1 MYLFSRIASQA
12 PEVLVTLLIFSLSS
26 GVLGGVLFYLDS
38 AGPDVMDEM
47 SQEIQVDMEVYLHAA
62 FYEQNEST
70 VAEILQLIWEQ
81 EEVDNLEPVGLVQI
95 FDTGEPDRFLQR
107 SNCLGIESSFLDEY
121 DDLVRVDLG
130 SLPLNYSTCYV
141 LKERYLAEEL
151 HIGDN
156 YTVSVPITS
165 GPDAGTRMNRTFAI
179 AGTFDTDLLKVSVGY
194 SVPGHWGHPETRYK
208 LVNSLFMVTTRDA
221 LWSNFGDLKHDGDN
235 SIYDRIWVRFDTD
248 RLVRG
253 DPLASAAALKTIE
266 NRVEQKTLPLAS
278 IERFELIDVL
288 YEYST
293 WATSM
298 RVIAL
303 AFTIP
308 SLVMAVMLVQYNS
321 DLLSDQRRRNVGAIK
336 TRGASGIQAVSW
348 ILGIVLFTGV
358 VGSVGA
364 VMTGAIA
371 ALLSGT
377 IRELMVFDLAQLS
390 SFELVLWP
398 QSIVG
403 LVLFSF
409 LLGFGVG
416 IPVAVK
422 ALLMTPAEAHG
433 VLEREA
439 LGKEEKMA
447 NPFLHGGVVGVSAV
461 LLIPLLSILSD
472 STLSIMGSLLFASAF
487 VALLAVFTIGLTL
500 LLSRPAAAG
509 KSRILGRIRS
519 QKLVVGLQ
527 LMGRSGR
534 VFRRSESY
542 ALMFVAMVFT
552 AGVFS
557 SLAATTG
564 NSHMKALF
572 EFTTGADIVVD
583 VQPDLDNVTSELVEE
598 IRSLEGVSHATGILR
613 VNGRAQFWMD
623 WANRIY
629 RRNESITFYGVD
641 GDDFEQSAFF
651 MPYFTYYDTPA
662 TSLRQ
667 IDDNYTRVITSF
679 KPIIAYD
686 RDFLQQSIP
695 LYNDQITLEIR
706 APEAKYYMNH
716 TIIDV
721 MADTPGGY
729 RPSTYGAASFRAT
742 TYLPGYPREYL
753 FAVVN
758 LGYLQTLLNSTRLT
772 RLYVNINPSANY
784 SRIMNEIIALA
795 PHSFASIKS
804 PLTDIDSIL
813 DTRAG
818 QSIYGAYSLNILFSI
833 IYVTAG
839 MTLVMTAKVRKMRK
853 QFSLLRA
860 LGTEPNSIIRA
871 VTIDAAIGTAL
882 GICIGSAVGY
892 MLTLIVLGIPVTY
905 LGLSEQVSWQGLPV
919 SVAVPFELV
928 LSLVVISF
936 VVSVAATYI
945 VMQRGLSIDIAEDLS
960 AAE

>member
-1 MYLFSRIASQA
+1 MFLFSRIASQA

-47 SQEIQVDMEVYLHAA
+47 SQEIQIDMEVYLHAA
-62 FYEQNEST
+62 FYDQNEST
-70 VAEILQLIWEQ
+70 LAELLQLIEEQ
-81 EEVDNLEPVGLVQI
+81 EEIENYEAVGLVQVY
-95 FDTGEPDRFLQR
+95 DTSEPDRFLQR

-121 DDLVRVDLG
+121 QDLVRIDSG
-130 SLPLNYSTCYV
+130 SLPLNDSTCYV
-141 LKERYLAEEL
+141 LRERFLAEEL
-151 HIGDN
+151 QIGDN
-156 YTVSVPITS
+156 YTISVPITS
-165 GPDAGTRMNRTFAI
+165 GPEVGTRLNRTFNI

-194 SVPGHWGHPETRYK
+194 SVRGLWGRPETRYK
-208 LVNSLFMVTTRDA
+208 QVNSLFAVTTRNA
-221 LWSNFGDLKHDGDN
+221 LWNSFGSLKHDGDN
-235 SIYDRIWVRFDTD
+235 SIHDRIWVRFDTD

-253 DPLASAAALKTIE
+253 DPLESAATLKTIE
-266 NRVEQKTLPLAS
+266 NRVEQKSLPLAS

-321 DLLSDQRRRNVGAIK
+321 DLLADQRRRDVGAIK
-336 TRGASGIQAVSW
+336 TRGASGIQAFSW
-348 ILGIVLFTGV
+348 ILGVVLFTGV
-358 VGSVGA
+358 VGSIGA
-364 VMTGAIA
+364 VLTGAIA

-403 LVLFSF
+403 LILFSF
-409 LLGFGVG
+409 MLGIGVG
-416 IPVAVK
+416 IPIAVK

-447 NPFLHGGVVGVSAV
+447 NPLVHGGVVGVSGV
-461 LLIPLLSILSD
+461 LLIPLLSVLSD
-472 STLSIMGSLLFASAF
+472 ASLSVMGSMLFAGAF
-487 VALLAVFTIGLTL
+487 VTLLAVFTIGLTL
-500 LLSRPAAAG
+500 LLSRPAAAF
-509 KSRILGRIRS
+509 KSRILGQIRS
-519 QKLVVGLQ
+519 QRLVVGLQ
-527 LMGRSGR
+527 LMGRTGS

-542 ALMFVAMVFT
+542 AVMFIAMVFT

-583 VQPDLDNVTSELVEE
+583 VQPGLENVTSELVDE
-598 IRSLEGVSHATGILR
+598 IRNLEGVTHATGILR
-613 VNGRAQFWMD
+613 VSGRAQFWMD
-623 WANRIY
+623 WANRMY
-629 RRNESITFYGVD
+629 RRNESVTFYGVD
-641 GDDFEQSAFF
+641 GNDFQESAFF
-651 MPYFTYYDTPA
+651 MPYFTYYNTPA
-662 TSLRQ
+662 ASLGQ
-667 IDDNYTRVITSF
+667 IDDNYTGVITSF
-679 KPIIAYD
+679 MPIIGYD
-686 RDFLQQSIP
+686 RNFLQQSIP

-706 APEAKYYMNH
+706 APDAKYYMNH

-721 MADTPGGY
+721 MADSPGGY
-729 RPSTYGAASFRAT
+729 RPSTYGAASFRAN
-742 TYLPGYPREYL
+742 TYLPGYSEDYL
-753 FAVVN
+753 FVLVN
-758 LGYLQTLLNSTRLT
+758 LAYLQVLVNSTRLT
-772 RLYVNINPSANY
+772 RLYVDIEPSANY
-784 SRIMNEIIALA
+784 TRIMNEIGGLA
-795 PHSFASIKS
+795 PYSFASIIS
-804 PLTDIDSIL
+804 PLTDIDAIL

-853 QFSLLRA
+853 HFSLLRA
-860 LGTEPNSIIRA
+860 LGTEQSSIIRS
-871 VTIDAAIGTAL
+871 VTIDVAIATFL
-882 GICIGSAVGY
+882 GICIGTGVGY
-892 MLTLIVLGIPVTY
+892 LLTLIVLGIPVTY

-919 SVAVPFELV
+919 SVAVPFEFILGIII
-928 LSLVVISF
+928 ISF
-936 VVSVAATYI
+936 VVSVIATYV

-960 AAE
+960 VSE